1 MFTDGAR
8 KCAKKLIELAGF
20 PRHHDTMGALSASR
34 HPGKGC
40 FIVGGLETVVGV
52 AWPLEMENGQGIF
65 MGQGMKSGGV
75 LRIIHL
81 VVGRAS

>member
-1 MFTDGAR
+1 M
-8 KCAKKLIELAGF
+8 
-20 PRHHDTMGALSASR
+20 
-34 HPGKGC
+34 
-40 FIVGGLETVVGV
+40 VGV

-81 VVGRAS
+81 AVGRDLVDAVKFVA